1 MRAVLLDGY
10 GGAERLRVA
19 QVADAA
25 APRRGQV
32 RVRVHAASLNPIDWK
47 VCAGYFPLI
56 PGQRMPMI
64 PGSDC
69 SGVVDAVGDGVT
81 DLTPGDAVFGL
92 ISGGCGHT
100 FAEFVTAS
108 AKRFALKPDNVSHA
122 EAASVALV
130 GVTVLEALARIITL
144 RAGQRLFISG
154 GAGGVGSFAVQY
166 ARSVGARV
174 LASAG
179 AANLEF
185 VHALGAQEVYDYAGG
200 DLAAQLN
207 GLDVI
212 FDAFGELDARRYLAC
227 LKPGGAF
234 ISTGSGGRTMHALA
248 QRYGKHLWLFGALV
262 DVLRLSWQA
271 RRQERRR
278 VAMVFGQPRPE
289 HLAHIAQLLASGA
302 VKAQIAQVYPLDDI
316 ARALGDAQTGHAR
329 GKRVIELANG

>member
-10 GGAERLRVA
+10 GGAGRLRVA
-19 QVADAA
+19 QVPDAA

-56 PGQRMPMI
+56 PGQRMPLI

-81 DLTPGDAVFGL
+81 DLKPGDAVFGL

-100 FAEFVTAS
+100 FAELVTAP
-108 AKRFALKPDNVSHA
+108 AKRFARKPDTVSHA
-122 EAASVALV
+122 EAASAALV
-130 GVTVLEALARIITL
+130 GVTALEALARIVSL
-144 RAGQRLFISG
+144 RVGQRVFISA

-166 ARSVGARV
+166 ARSVGAQV

-179 AANLEF
+179 AANLDF
-185 VHALGAQEVYDYAGG
+185 VRSLGAQEAYDYAGG
-200 DLAAQLN
+200 DLAARLRD
-207 GLDVI
+207 LDVI

-227 LKPGGAF
+227 LKPGGVF
-234 ISTGSGGRTMHALA
+234 ISTGTGGRTMHELA
-248 QRYGKHLWLFGALV
+248 QRYGKRFWLFGGLA

-271 RRQERRR
+271 RRQQRRR
-278 VAMVFGQPRPE
+278 MAMVFGQPRPE
-289 HLAHIAQLLASGA
+289 HLAHIAQLLASGE
-302 VKAQIAQVYPLDDI
+302 VKAQIAQVYALDDI
-316 ARALGDAQTGHAR
+316 ARAFEDAQTGHAR
-329 GKRVIELANG
+329 GKRVIRIAS